1 MIEMASNVDTSF
13 CSRAPVCLSR
23 PATVSNSPEI
33 CEIVEVSEIRDL
45 LEYNP
50 PQPFSTSAVLNY
62 CQRKM
67 ILPYTR
73 LLGLL
78 GLRPLL
84 GDFNDQTLALSA
96 INKIHLFLVTCFLI
110 FGYVMQLFTCYRR
123 DKGFSYIKFPDVDL
137 LSQNFHQHL
146 GSNKSPETPETVCDG
161 SLFLCYILPPLLHLG
176 AFIQT
181 IYLLRITDNEHL
193 QTLFE
198 KVFLLTSR
206 SRGAMTQRVLLRRL
220 RTHVILSVIWLLWSL
235 VAQIFLVC
243 TSPIKTVSFLP
254 QMQVVLSNIVR
265 NSLIGV
271 MIASTLCQ
279 DVVHCLVVSNYCIEC
294 HLLMS
299 YVGSISERVVE
310 KSMSLEIA
318 MKEMLEFEKFLLY
331 LNENVS
337 PAIGLL
343 LLLSTTRTIVTTMTV
358 IHPGFLY
365 YTIDAHSFIVIML
378 LVQWASVSIA
388 PLISAAYVTAAS
400 RNVRSVGMRI
410 RVRPFGF
417 QDVPAHKLDS
427 FMTFIACH
435 KGAAKLCFVPISAA
449 SLGAVVAIA
458 ALIFLISANV
468 S

>member
-13 CSRAPVCLSR
+13 CNRAPVCLGR
-23 PATVSNSPEI
+23 TATVSNSPEN
-33 CEIVEVSEIRDL
+33 CEIVEIRDL

-110 FGYVMQLFTCYRR
+110 FGYVMQLLTCYRR
-123 DKGFSYIKFPDVDL
+123 DKGFSYIKIPGVDHV
-137 LSQNFHQHL
+137 SQNVYQHL
-146 GSNKSPETPETVCDG
+146 TKSPDTPEVMCDG

-206 SRGAMTQRVLLRRL
+206 SRGATTQRVLLRRL
-220 RTHVILSVIWLLWSL
+220 RTHVILSVVWLLWSL
-235 VAQIFLVC
+235 IAQIFLVC
-243 TSPIKTVSFLP
+243 TSPIKTVWFLP
-254 QMQVVLSNIVR
+254 QMSNPVR
-265 NSLIGV
+265 NSLMGV

-294 HLLMS
+294 QLLMS
-299 YVGSISERVVE
+299 YVSSISERVVE

-378 LVQWASVSIA
+378 LVQWAAVSIA
-388 PLISAAYVTAAS
+388 PLVSAAYVTAAS

-417 QDVPAHKLDS
+417 QDVPAQKLDS

-435 KGAAKLCFVPISAA
+435 KGTAKLCFIPISAA

>member
-1 MIEMASNVDTSF
+1 MASNVDTSF
-13 CSRAPVCLSR
+13 CNRAPVCLGR
-23 PATVSNSPEI
+23 TVTVSNSPEN
-33 CEIVEVSEIRDL
+33 CEIVEVSE
-45 LEYNP
+45 
-50 PQPFSTSAVLNY
+50 
-62 CQRKM
+62 RKM

-110 FGYVMQLFTCYRR
+110 FGYVMQLLTCYR
-123 DKGFSYIKFPDVDL
+123 DKGFSYINIPGVDHV
-137 LSQNFHQHL
+137 SQNVYQHL
-146 GSNKSPETPETVCDG
+146 TKSLDTPEVVCDG

-206 SRGAMTQRVLLRRL
+206 SRGATTQRVLLRRL
-220 RTHVILSVIWLLWSL
+220 RTHVILSVVWSN
-235 VAQIFLVC
+235 
-243 TSPIKTVSFLP
+243 P
-254 QMQVVLSNIVR
+254 VR
-265 NSLIGV
+265 NSLMGV

-294 HLLMS
+294 QLLMS
-299 YVGSISERVVE
+299 YVSSISERVVE

-378 LVQWASVSIA
+378 LVQWATVSIA
-388 PLISAAYVTAAS
+388 PLVSAAYVTAAS

-417 QDVPAHKLDS
+417 QDVPAQKLDS

-435 KGAAKLCFVPISAA
+435 KGTAKLCFVPISAA

>member
-1 MIEMASNVDTSF
+1 MIEMASNIDTSF
-13 CSRAPVCLSR
+13 CSRAPVSLGR
-23 PATVSNSPEI
+23 PAAASNIPET

-96 INKIHLFLVTCFLI
+96 INKIHLFFVTCFLI

-123 DKGFSYIKFPDVDL
+123 DTGFSYVKSSGIDNL
-137 LSQNFHQHL
+137 IQNHHQHL
-146 GSNKSPETPETVCDG
+146 TKLKETTETVCDG
-161 SLFLCYILPPLLHLG
+161 SLFLCYILPPLLHLC

-206 SRGAMTQRVLLRRL
+206 ARGAKTQRVLLRRL
-220 RTHVILSVIWLLWSL
+220 RIHVILSVIWLLWSL

-243 TSPIKTVSFLP
+243 TSTIKMVSFLP
-254 QMQVVLSNIVR
+254 QMSYVVH
-265 NSLIGV
+265 NSLMGI

-294 HLLMS
+294 QLLMS
-299 YVGSISERVVE
+299 YVSSISERVVE
-310 KSMSLEIA
+310 KSLSLEVA

-343 LLLSTTRTIVTTMTV
+343 LLLSTTRTIVTTLTV

-378 LVQWASVSIA
+378 LIQWASVSIA
-388 PLISAAYVTAAS
+388 PLVSAAYVTASS
-400 RNVRSVGMRI
+400 RNVRTMGMKI

-417 QDVPAHKLDS
+417 QDVPAQKLDS
-427 FMTFIACH
+427 FMTFMACH
-435 KGAAKLCFVPISAA
+435 KGVAKLCFVPISAG